1 MERFWS
7 IFNGIRRVV
16 VFSLGVLV
24 IIESLNDRSD
34 AVAELV
40 IGMVLVG
47 ILPLEDLLPWQRH
60 KKNQGPAGAPTKEQ
74 VS

>member
-7 IFNGIRRVV
+7 IFNVLRRVI

-24 IIESLNDRSD
+24 ILESLGDRSD

-40 IGMVLVG
+40 IGMVMVG
-47 ILPLEDLLPWQRH
+47 ILPLDDFLPWRRH
-60 KKNQGPAGAPTKEQ
+60 NKDTAGQERQEK
-74 VS
+74 